1 MKNTEKKPNIL
12 ILITDQQRTIQH
24 FPEGWAEKYLPWTT
38 HLKKTGVTF
47 ENNMCSS
54 TACSPSR
61 STIFSSTY
69 PTVNGVLKVND
80 TINMSRTLPMGGTI
94 ATLGKIMT
102 DAGYRMVYKGKW
114 HLDASFANSSFIRPS
129 DMDRMMIEDDAMENH
144 YAFPGWTSPDL
155 GTAESNLTERGTEK
169 PDENSPLNSLGGGTA
184 ANDNRIVNGPMF
196 LNSQESAV
204 DFIKNY
210 NPNDEKPFCLVV
222 SLANPHD
229 VWVYPFAPDSAG
241 YTGNEWL
248 GSAYDD
254 FELPDSYYNDLDN
267 KPDAQEDFLK
277 GFQRGKIKDPET
289 AKNYLKFYAY
299 LQTLIDDL
307 TGDIINAMRSNVH
320 VGDQL
325 EEDTYVIRLSDH
337 GEMAMSQGGLRQK
350 ENTIYRETINV
361 PMIFSNP
368 NLPQNV
374 VKEDLV
380 SLIDLMPTIAELTG
394 ANIPENIVI
403 QGNSYASS
411 ILNGESNNRE
421 YNYFA
426 TDDCSMSAYTCIRG
440 IISHKYKYGVYYP
453 ANYSSQDYGIVNY
466 NGEIA
471 VDKNDSNEPSSQ
483 IQYEL
488 YDYTTEDGQ
497 AETTNLLATFDSE
510 QMSDSLF
517 ETWQDLHAILTKK
530 MEDTY
535 TKPNNWDFATPV
547 YLEDE

>member
-1 MKNTEKKPNIL
+1 MEPTKKPNIL
-12 ILITDQQRTIQH
+12 ILITDQQRTVQH

-47 ENNMCSS
+47 KNNMCSS

-80 TINMSRTLPMGGTI
+80 TIDMSRTLPMGGSI

-114 HLDASFANSSFIRPS
+114 HLDSSFANSSFIRPA

-155 GTAESNLTERGTEK
+155 GTAEANLTERTEEK
-169 PDENSPLNSLGGGTA
+169 PTENSPLNSIGGGFA
-184 ANDNRIVNGPMF
+184 DNDDRIVNGPMF
-196 LNSQESAV
+196 LDSQESAV

-210 NPNDEKPFCLVV
+210 NPTDEKPFCLVV

-248 GSAYDD
+248 GSAYAD
-254 FELPDSYYNDLDN
+254 FSLPESYDTNLDE
-267 KPDAQEDFLK
+267 KPTAQLDFLK
-277 GFQRGKIKDPET
+277 GFQRGKIEDPET
-289 AKNYLKFYAY
+289 ATNYLKFYAY

-325 EEDTYVIRLSDH
+325 EKDTYVIRLSDH

-350 ENTIYRETINV
+350 ENNIYKETINI

-374 VKEDLV
+374 ELQDLV
-380 SLIDLMPTIAELTG
+380 SLIDLLPTIADLTD
-394 ANIPENIVI
+394 ATIPKNIAI
-403 QGNSYASS
+403 QGESYATTV
-411 ILNGESNNRE
+411 LNGVSNNRE

-426 TDDCSMSAYTCIRG
+426 TDDCSMSSYTCIRG
-440 IISHKYKYGVYYP
+440 IISHNYKYGVYY
-453 ANYSSQDYGIVNY
+453 AAGYSSQNYGIVNY
-466 NGEIA
+466 NGEISA
-471 VDKNDSNEPSSQ
+471 SKDDASVPSTT

-488 YDYTTEDGQ
+488 YDYTTEDGR
-497 AETTNLLATFDSE
+497 AETTNLLANPDNI
-510 QMSDSLF
+510 DNDLL
-517 ETWQDLHAILTKK
+517 ETWKELHAILTAK

-535 TKPNNWDFATPV
+535 TLPNNWEFADVPEVTT
-547 YLEDE
+547 E